1 LARTINWS
9 DRNAAVL
16 RARALRRAPTPPEF
30 RLWLLLRQRP
40 DGLKFRKQHPLGP
53 YTLDFYCPAAKL
65 VVEVDGDSHGM
76 GDNPAWDRRRDSW
89 LREQGL
95 RVLRF
100 DAAEVMRDV
109 ESVVTA
115 ILLAW
120 RR

>member
-1 LARTINWS
+1 MRRPNWS

-16 RARALRRAPTPPEF
+16 RARALRREPTPPEF
-30 RLWLLLRQRP
+30 RLWLLLRQKP
-40 DGLKFRKQHPLGP
+40 EGLKFRKQHPLGP
-53 YTLDFYCPAAKL
+53 FTLDFYCPAVKL

-76 GDNPAWDRRRDSW
+76 GDNPARDRRRDAW
-89 LREQGL
+89 LQERGL

-115 ILLAW
+115 ILLEA